1 MTLSKA
7 RTNAKRAETAA
18 MLTLYNRRRDYME
31 GLMMVRALRDK
42 MADAQRNADDK
53 RLVYEALKAVDG

>member
-7 RTNAKRAETAA
+7 RASAKRAETAA

-31 GLMMVRALRDK
+31 GLMMVRALREK
-42 MADAQRNADDK
+42 MADAQRRADDK
-53 RLVYEALKAVDG
+53 RLVYEALKAVEE

>member
-31 GLMMVRALRDK
+31 GLMMIRALRDK
-42 MADAQRNADDK
+42 LADAQPNADDK